1 VPFLIRDL
9 PQDLADY
16 PTIGG
21 SRSLVAVPA
30 TETAT
35 VVQRWL
41 DAGLVIFG
49 KTNTPEFGAGALTE
63 PELFGPACNPW
74 NSDRTPG
81 GSSGGAAAAVAA
93 GILPCAVSDG
103 GGSIRVP
110 ASACGLFGL
119 KASSCLIPAG
129 PAHGHTATDEVIARS
144 VRDSAAI
151 LDVVL
156 VLLPSRLTCRHR
168 HPAHL
173 TRSAG
178 CG

>member
-1 VPFLIRDL
+1 LPANKLLHEERGFVMDGYATYDAIGLAELIRSGEVKRAELLEAARTRAAEVNPLINAIVADVDPAVPSRAAMRPFSVPFLIRDL

-81 GSSGGAAAAVAA
+81 GSSG
-93 GILPCAVSDG
+93 
-103 GGSIRVP
+103 
-110 ASACGLFGL
+110 
-119 KASSCLIPAG
+119 
-129 PAHGHTATDEVIARS
+129 AR
-144 VRDSAAI
+144 RPRW
-151 LDVVL
+151 
-156 VLLPSRLTCRHR
+156 LLAFCR
-168 HPAHL
+168 AL
-173 TRSAG
+173 
-178 CG
+178 